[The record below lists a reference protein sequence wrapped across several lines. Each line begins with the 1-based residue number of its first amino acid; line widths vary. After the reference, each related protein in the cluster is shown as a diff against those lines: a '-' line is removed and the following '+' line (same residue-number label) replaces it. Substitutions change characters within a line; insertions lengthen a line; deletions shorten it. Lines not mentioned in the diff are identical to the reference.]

1 MAVNRRLDL
10 CRPCFVVAVGFS
22 LVAIWA
28 VRSESRDIRPS
39 EHGLMFQNDPGPASQ
54 EMAAFFHG
62 RPTVALPEARNAT
75 DLPWRVAPPGPDRS
89 AGRKRARV
97 ALLVAGVVCGVVGA
111 ALLAAV
117 AVAYVVHA
125 RRSRPGGGPGSGFG
139 VGRRRSS
146 PEVRLGA
153 A

>member
-1 MAVNRRLDL
+1 MAVNRRRDL
-10 CRPCFVVAVGFS
+10 CRPCSVVAVGFC
-22 LVAIWA
+22 LLAIWA
-28 VRSESRDIRPS
+28 VGSESRDIRPS
-39 EHGLMFQNDPGPASQ
+39 EHGLEDQKDPGPTSPA
-54 EMAAFFHG
+54 MAAFFQG

-75 DLPWRVAPPGPDRS
+75 DETWRVAPPGPDRS

-97 ALLVAGVVCGVVGA
+97 ALLVAGVVCGVVGT
-111 ALLAAV
+111 ALLAAA

-139 VGRRRSS
+139 LGWRRSGLTA
-146 PEVRLGA
+146 RLGA